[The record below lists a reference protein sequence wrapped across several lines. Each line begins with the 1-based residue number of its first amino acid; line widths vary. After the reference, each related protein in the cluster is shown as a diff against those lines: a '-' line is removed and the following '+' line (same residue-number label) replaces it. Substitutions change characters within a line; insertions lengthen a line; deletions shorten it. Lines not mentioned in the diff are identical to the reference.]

1 MKANGTQTSIKKD
14 ILVVVLTTFL
24 TCISLAAFTQP
35 DYNFSTKTLLSG
47 TDRQLGA
54 IYRYTNVKPGHDAIL
69 EITDITP
76 GVTVTEMDGTSGYPE
91 AIQPTLR
98 NTANTKGHLEM
109 TITFV
114 LAGTFTPSNQLEV
127 PVTCIDVDGQTGTGG
142 SINEYD
148 EIYLNGGGFMDYD
161 MLAGELLVVES
172 GGWFIGNNIGNIDYP
187 GRDTSATQ
195 VMFSTVNAN
204 LSTLIIRVGVD
215 NKTTTTSSRLRSVYF
230 KRFRYP
236 NSFLSTPCLTAFTG
250 VQKQGK
256 VELQWNL
263 AKCNPLTTVVVEKTN
278 NPNVFT
284 AAATI
289 WVNTEENKT
298 SYNYTDN
305 NAAGKTYYRLKMISA
320 NGIVTYSNVL
330 VFNNTEKAGTAF
342 KVYPTTVNDNATI
355 SVTATAASQAQ
366 LQVFDMN
373 GRVVMQRPIALQ
385 QGANTI
391 TVNGFSQLPSGN
403 YVAGIL
409 NAGQLQ
415 TQKIMVQ

>member
-1 MKANGTQTSIKKD
+1 
-14 ILVVVLTTFL
+14 
-24 TCISLAAFTQP
+24 
-35 DYNFSTKTLLSG
+35 
-47 TDRQLGA
+47 
-54 IYRYTNVKPGHDAIL
+54 
-69 EITDITP
+69 
-76 GVTVTEMDGTSGYPE
+76 
-91 AIQPTLR
+91 
-98 NTANTKGHLEM
+98 
-109 TITFV
+109 
-114 LAGTFTPSNQLEV
+114 
-127 PVTCIDVDGQTGTGG
+127 
-142 SINEYD
+142 
-148 EIYLNGGGFMDYD
+148 
-161 MLAGELLVVES
+161 
-172 GGWFIGNNIGNIDYP
+172 
-187 GRDTSATQ
+187 
-195 VMFSTVNAN
+195 MFSTVNAN

-236 NSFLSTPCLTAFTG
+236 NSFLSTPCLTTFTG

-256 VELQWNL
+256 VELQWTL

-284 AAATI
+284 TAATI

-330 VFNNTEKAGTAF
+330 VFNTTDKTGTAF

-355 SVTATAASQAQ
+355 AVTAATTSQAQ